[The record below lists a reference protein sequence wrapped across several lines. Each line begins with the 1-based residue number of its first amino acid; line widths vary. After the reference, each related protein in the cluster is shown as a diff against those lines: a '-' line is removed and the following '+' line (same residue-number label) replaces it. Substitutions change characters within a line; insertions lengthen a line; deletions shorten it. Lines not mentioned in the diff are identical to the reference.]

1 VWVCEPLNC
10 LCIPVINCVNWI
22 LPKLYLDF
30 VNLVILL
37 VSRTVKCVNKQAG
50 SKVYFVTTVMII
62 KVYNAVMTNASVK
75 LMRGKE
81 TMQTDGITL

>member
-1 VWVCEPLNC
+1 
-10 LCIPVINCVNWI
+10 
-22 LPKLYLDF
+22 
-30 VNLVILL
+30 
-37 VSRTVKCVNKQAG
+37 VNKQAG

-81 TMQTDGITL
+81 TMQTDGITLWSNVSVAAYVYHSVFCISSPQL